1 VLRSRRFWVGLAVS
15 AVFIALLFVRTR
27 PGTVASA
34 LAGANYWWLAP
45 AVAVYFV
52 SVWVRAYRYRF
63 ILRGVREVPGSA
75 LFPILIVGYMA
86 NNLLPARAGELVR
99 AYVLGER
106 HQVAKM
112 AALGTVAVERLFD
125 GLTLLGFLALTV
137 LWLGGDSALKDL
149 ALIAVAIFAA
159 ALAVFVGALAAPD
172 TTEQLVARASRL
184 LPGRFQRRAYD
195 LAGSF
200 VEGLRSLRRPDAF
213 AWVVA
218 TSLVAWL
225 LEAVVYFLVG
235 RGFGLDVNFGY
246 FMMAVG
252 AGNLAITA
260 PSSQGGI
267 GPFEFFVKQVLLGAA
282 AGEAVAAAYSF
293 AVHAVIIVPATA
305 LGLYYLWAMNLS
317 LGALSRRAAPAPVY
331 ETVPTDSGTDD

>member
-1 VLRSRRFWVGLAVS
+1 MLRSRRFWIGVAVS
-15 AVFIALLFVRTR
+15 AVFIALLFVRTK

-34 LAGANYWWLAP
+34 LAGANYWWLVP
-45 AVAVYFV
+45 AVAVYFA
-52 SVWVRAYRYRF
+52 SVWVRAYRYRY
-63 ILRGVREVPGSA
+63 ILHGVREVPGPA
-75 LFPILIVGYMA
+75 LFPILIIGYMA

-106 HQVAKM
+106 HQVSKM

-172 TTEQLVARASRL
+172 TTEQIVARLSRL

-195 LAGSF
+195 LACSF
-200 VEGLRSLRRPDAF
+200 VEGLRSLRHPHAF
-213 AWVVA
+213 AWVVL
-218 TSLVAWL
+218 TSLLAWL
-225 LEAVVYFLVG
+225 MEAVVYFLVG
-235 RGFGLDVNFGY
+235 RGFGLNVHFGY
-246 FMMAVG
+246 FVMAVG

-267 GPFEFFVKQVLLGAA
+267 GPFEFFVKQVLIGAA

-317 LGALSRRAAPAPVY
+317 LGVLSRRAAPAPVY
-331 ETVPTDSGTDD
+331 ETLPGEGGADD